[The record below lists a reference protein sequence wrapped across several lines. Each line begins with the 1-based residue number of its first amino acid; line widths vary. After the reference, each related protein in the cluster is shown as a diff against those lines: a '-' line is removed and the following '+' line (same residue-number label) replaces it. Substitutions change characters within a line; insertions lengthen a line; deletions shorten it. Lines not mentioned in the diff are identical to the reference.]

1 VGLLK
6 AFPLLERDVALSA
19 SLHSNTVHSCVHNN
33 VHPCH
38 TRKVPHQGVFR
49 INVART
55 YNLHSLSTIHT
66 HFAQLAFTLSN
77 SHSLCTNYSLS
88 TQFTVT
94 HTNYIHS
101 AQLFNECKPSFSP
114 HHFHLTGGSR
124 RAAELQLRAPVIAC
138 FYCNFPPLQCV
149 VVSQSLLTAVCCEH
163 HHAGTIA
170 I

>member
-1 VGLLK
+1 MLPSV
-6 AFPLLERDVALSA
+6 PLCTPILCTLVYTIMCT
-19 SLHSNTVHSCVHNN
+19 LHSNTVHSCAYNN
-33 VHPCH
+33 MHSCH

-66 HFAQLAFTLSN
+66 HFAQLAFTLST

-101 AQLFNECKPSFSP
+101 AQLFNECKPSFRP

-124 RAAELQLRAPVIAC
+124 RAAVESSCKHVFTVI
-138 FYCNFPPLQCV
+138 FLLVN
-149 VVSQSLLTAVCCEH
+149 VSITVNGSLL
-163 HHAGTIA
+163 
-170 I
+170 